1 MTSQD
6 STTTTVA
13 AFDFDGTLT
22 RSDSV
27 LPFLQRFAV
36 RPTVAVRAVREL
48 PNVALA
54 LVRRDCDRLR
64 AAATRAVM
72 TGVPSAAVEAAGR
85 EFAAEIVA
93 GRLRDD
99 TTARLRWHV
108 AQGHRV
114 VLVSASYE
122 CYLRDVAVALGA
134 EAVLATRLDVRD
146 GRCSGALIGSNCRA
160 AEKVAR
166 LDAWLGELGLHRDE
180 IELWAYGDSAG
191 DRELLAYADH
201 AVWATE
207 PLDSVAP
214 ACDHPGLPSEP

>member
-1 MTSQD
+1 MTAV
-6 STTTTVA
+6 VA
-13 AFDFDGTLT
+13 AFDFDGTVT
-22 RSDSV
+22 RADSV
-27 LPFLQRFAV
+27 LPFLKRFAL
-36 RPTVAVRAVREL
+36 RPAVVLRAVREL
-48 PNVALA
+48 PRVVVALA
-54 LVRRDCDRLR
+54 GRDRDRLR
-64 AAATRAVM
+64 AAATRAVL
-72 TGVPSAAVEAAGR
+72 TGVPCPDVEAAGR

-122 CYLRDVAVALGA
+122 CYLHDVATALGA

-146 GRCSGALIGSNCRA
+146 GRCTGALIGANCRA

-166 LDAWLGELGLHRDE
+166 LDAWLGEQGLPRDE

-201 AVWATE
+201 AVWAAE

-214 ACDHPGLPSEP
+214 ASGHSGLPTEP